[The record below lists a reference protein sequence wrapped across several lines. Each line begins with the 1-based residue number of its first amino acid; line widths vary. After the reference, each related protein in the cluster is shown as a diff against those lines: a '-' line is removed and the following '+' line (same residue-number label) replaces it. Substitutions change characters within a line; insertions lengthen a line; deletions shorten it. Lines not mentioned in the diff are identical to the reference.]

1 MKKELLIEIGCE
13 NLPSGYINGALRQ
26 LEGLF
31 SGGLEAERIK
41 YGSIYVSGTPNRLV
55 VHIRDIDEKQEASEE
70 TIMGPPVSVAVDK
83 DGNFT
88 KAAEGFA
95 RREGVAAE
103 DLKKITTDRGEYLAI
118 VKKIRGKTAK
128 AVLVDNVPE
137 WISGIRFPKVMKWDD
152 SSFRF
157 ARPVRWVLALYGG
170 KVLPFRLGSVSSS
183 SSTRVSPYF
192 EGFMKVNGIPEY
204 FEILKKNRIILDH
217 EERKRRVSK
226 MAGKAAVEV
235 GGLLVNDEAL
245 SGMVANLI
253 ESPVVMSGSF
263 DPSFLELPRE
273 VIVTA
278 LKSHQRY
285 FSIEDKNGD
294 LLPSFV
300 AFADGAR
307 KNKLKITRGYE
318 RVLQARLA
326 DARFYFME
334 DTSYPI
340 EKMAAKLADIV
351 WLEGL
356 GTLRQKSERI
366 ERLSGWIHST
376 SGYSQGQLKENIA
389 RAAGLLKADLA
400 SEMVKDGKEFTLL
413 QGYIG
418 REYSRISGE
427 PEEVSTAIYEHYFP
441 KFSGD
446 RLPEGDAGTVLSLA
460 DRFDTIMGC
469 WIQGLGPTGNQDPYA
484 LRRHAI
490 SILRIAVERNL
501 DLDLPEAISRS
512 CMGFSDLG
520 LVPDGFDREKVTG
533 EVTELFSQRFI
544 TMLRSQDFDHDIV
557 SSIMMSPW
565 TVPFAAREMI
575 EKLQAMRNEG
585 SLGDFILAMKRVT
598 NIIPKGMREKVTFES
613 GIKALNCLS
622 EDKGDSCGFSRS
634 LFTEKSEIGL
644 FTSASEAG
652 SRLLRLALPGEGSS
666 SIKILAGLVPAIN
679 DFFDEVLINC
689 EDGKTRENRLGLMK
703 CLHAA
708 FGLFCD
714 YSMISGEQ

>member
-26 LEGLF
+26 LEGSF
-31 SGGLEAERIK
+31 SDGLESERIK

-55 VHIRDIDEKQEASEE
+55 VLIRNIDEKQEAVEE
-70 TIMGPPVSVAVDK
+70 TVMGPPVSVAVDE

-95 RREGVAAE
+95 RRECVE
-103 DLKKITTDRGEYLAI
+103 PDDLSRITTKRGEYLAV
-118 VKKIRGKTAK
+118 VKKIKGKTTK
-128 AVLVDNVPE
+128 EVLIDNIPE

-152 SSFRF
+152 SNFLF
-157 ARPVRWVLALYGG
+157 ARPVRWILAFHGG
-170 KVLPFRLGSVSSS
+170 KVLPFKIGSVSSS
-183 SSTRVSPYF
+183 SSTRLSPYF
-192 EGFMKVNGIPEY
+192 EEFTKIGGISEY
-204 FEILKKNRIILDH
+204 FEFLKKNGIILDH

-226 MAGKAAVEV
+226 MAGKTASGA
-235 GGLLVNDEAL
+235 GGRLVQDESL

-263 DPSFLELPRE
+263 DPSFLGLPRE

-285 FSIEDKNGD
+285 FSIEDENGD

-307 KNKLKITRGYE
+307 KNKQKITRGYE

-334 DTSYPI
+334 DTSHPI
-340 EKMAAKLADIV
+340 EEMAAKLADIV

-356 GTLRQKSERI
+356 GTLEQKSERI
-366 ERLSGWIHST
+366 ERLSGWLGST
-376 SGYSQGQLKENIA
+376 SGQSKGEHKENIA
-389 RAAGLLKADLA
+389 RAAALLKADLA

-427 PEEVSTAIYEHYFP
+427 AEEVSMAIYEHYFP
-441 KFSGD
+441 KYSGD
-446 RLPEGDAGTVLSLA
+446 RLPEGEAGTVLSLA

-490 SILRIAVERNL
+490 SILRIAIERKL
-501 DLDLPEAISRS
+501 EIDLPEAISRS
-512 CMGFSDLG
+512 CKEFSDLG
-520 LVPDGFDREKVTG
+520 LVPDDFDPEKVTG
-533 EVTELFSQRFI
+533 EVKELFSQRFI

-565 TVPFAAREMI
+565 TIPFAARDMI
-575 EKLQAMRNEG
+575 GKLQEMRNDG

-598 NIIPKGMREKVTFES
+598 NIIPKKMREKITFES
-613 GIKALNCLS
+613 GLKALRCLS
-622 EDKGDSCGFSRS
+622 EGKGDGCGFSQS
-634 LFTEKSEIGL
+634 LFTEKSETGL
-644 FTSASEAG
+644 FASASEAG
-652 SRLLRLALPGEGSS
+652 SRLLCLDLPREGRS

-679 DFFDEVLINC
+679 IFFDKVLINC
-689 EDGKTRENRLGLMK
+689 EDSKTRENRIGLLK
-703 CLHAA
+703 CLHSA

-714 YSMISGEQ
+714 YSLISGEQ